1 MPWYGKLLGAL
12 LGALLLRGSPLLG
25 VALGLLVGHAVDAG
39 WFKRRRDNPYR
50 ELGLEPDATNAEIDL
65 AYRRLMSQYH
75 PDKVARAEPERR
87 RAAERKASQINA
99 AYDRIQRLRRR

>member
-25 VALGLLVGHAVDAG
+25 GLLGLLIGHAVDAG
-39 WFKRRRDNPYR
+39 WFKAGRDDPYR
-50 ELGLEPDATNAEIDL
+50 ALGVSADASNAEIEL
-65 AYRRLMSQYH
+65 VYRRLMSQYH
-75 PDKVARAEPERR
+75 PDKVARADPERR
-87 RAAERKASQINA
+87 RQAEHRASEINA

>member
-12 LGALLLRGSPLLG
+12 LGALLLRGSPSLG
-25 VALGLLVGHAVDAG
+25 VLLGLLVGHAVDAG
-39 WFKRRRDNPYR
+39 WFKARRDDPYR
-50 ELGLEPDATNAEIDL
+50 ALGLTAQASNAEIEL

-75 PDKVARAEPERR
+75 PDKLARAEPERR
-87 RAAERKASQINA
+87 RQAERRASEINA